1 MIKGDG
7 KKTGN
12 YNAFLLQFLMNTVV
26 SQSRVITSN
35 LEKLLTFMS
44 NTFVLKKL
52 LYIEDVKDT
61 NGVITSNF
69 ILNTMDILN

>member
-1 MIKGDG
+1 VIKGDG